1 MDIFEAMETCRA
13 IRRLKPD
20 PVPDHLL
27 QQLVYYATR
36 APSAGNAQLWR
47 FLVVTDETDRQFLG
61 ETFRRAMAD
70 RLPPPPATEDKSP
83 QARGLRAFR
92 DFVLGFERVPA
103 VILTCVENGYPLR
116 GEPNPIF
123 MWSTIYPATQN
134 LLLAARAMGLGAAMT
149 TLHIVDEPAIRAHFG
164 IPGDVGIGATV
175 PVGYPAGRYGPV
187 NRRPVREVTYW
198 GRWAAVR

>member
-1 MDIFEAMETCRA
+1 MDVFEAMETCRA

-20 PVPDHLL
+20 PVPDDLL
-27 QQLVYYATR
+27 QRLVHYATR

-47 FLVVTDETDRQFLG
+47 FLIVTGDADREFLG
-61 ETFRRAMAD
+61 ETFRRAMTD
-70 RLPPPPATEDKSP
+70 RLPPAPAADDNSR
-83 QARGLRAFR
+83 QARGLRTFR

-103 VILTCVENGYPLR
+103 VIFPCVENGYPPR

-149 TLHIVDEPAIRAHFG
+149 TLHIVDEPTIRGHFG
-164 IPGDVGIGATV
+164 IPEGVGIGATI
-175 PVGYPAGRYGPV
+175 PVGYPEGRYGPV
-187 NRRPVREVTYW
+187 NRRPAAEVTYW
-198 GRWAAVR
+198 GRWAATR